1 MLRNLWSLLTA
12 QGENRRK
19 GVAFL
24 QYCLFVYVLI
34 HLFAAGFKWLMM
46 ELEGQFYTWTTA
58 VYWVLM
64 TMSTT
69 GFGDIVFTHD
79 VGRAYTTI
87 VLACGIVVLIVV
99 LPFIFFKLF
108 YEPWLD
114 VQVQTGVERRVPK
127 SIRDHVLISRQGAI
141 ATGLIDR
148 LAPSKIPYYI
158 IETDATVANK
168 MQADGLSVLLG
179 EIDSQTNYRNWNVEN
194 ARVVV
199 ANREDTTN
207 TNIALTV
214 REISQDVP
222 VVAFVEDEDSVDVLE
237 LAGCSHVVPV
247 KVQLGE
253 YLANRASAGLGKT
266 DVIGSYEELQ
276 IAEFSAHNSHLA
288 GRKVSESHLREQ
300 TGLNIVGVW
309 NAGRLNPAYPETV
322 IDDKSIVVVAGLSDQ
337 MDTLD
342 GLLTPKTQE
351 KRPVLVIG
359 GDAVG
364 LAAIRSLKTKG
375 VPVNLIDK
383 DPDIIKKMSPFVDDA
398 ILSDANNLESLA
410 QAGLHDATA
419 VLLTTSDDAMN
430 IYLAVYLRRLKPE
443 LRIVSRITHDRNLKA
458 IHRAGADFV
467 MSYASLGAEAVMSLL
482 EGHELVI
489 LGEGVD
495 LVTLKIPKSL
505 AGKTLEES
513 AIGSKTGLSAV
524 GIKHQ
529 GQLIYNLHAS
539 MRLETTDELIVF
551 GDVKQRA
558 AFRKAFGA

>member
-1 MLRNLWSLLTA
+1 M
-12 QGENRRK
+12 
-19 GVAFL
+19 
-24 QYCLFVYVLI
+24 
-34 HLFAAGFKWLMM
+34 
-46 ELEGQFYTWTTA
+46 
-58 VYWVLM
+58 
-64 TMSTT
+64 
-69 GFGDIVFTHD
+69 
-79 VGRAYTTI
+79 
-87 VLACGIVVLIVV
+87 
-99 LPFIFFKLF
+99 
-108 YEPWLD
+108 
-114 VQVQTGVERRVPK
+114 
-127 SIRDHVLISRQGAI
+127 
-141 ATGLIDR
+141 
-148 LAPSKIPYYI
+148 
-158 IETDATVANK
+158 
-168 MQADGLSVLLG
+168 
-179 EIDSQTNYRNWNVEN
+179 
-194 ARVVV
+194 
-199 ANREDTTN
+199 
-207 TNIALTV
+207 
-214 REISQDVP
+214 
-222 VVAFVEDEDSVDVLE
+222 
-237 LAGCSHVVPV
+237 
-247 KVQLGE
+247 
-253 YLANRASAGLGKT
+253 
-266 DVIGSYEELQ
+266 
-276 IAEFSAHNSHLA
+276 
-288 GRKVSESHLREQ
+288 
-300 TGLNIVGVW
+300 
-309 NAGRLNPAYPETV
+309 
-322 IDDKSIVVVAGLSDQ
+322 
-337 MDTLD
+337 
-342 GLLTPKTQE
+342 
-351 KRPVLVIG
+351 LVIG

-383 DPDIIKKMSPFVDDA
+383 DPDIIKRMSPFVDDA

>member
-1 MLRNLWSLLTA
+1 MFRNLWSLLTA

-24 QYCLFVYVLI
+24 QYCLFIYVLI

-87 VLACGIVVLIVV
+87 VLAVGIVVLIVA

-108 YEPWLD
+108 YEPWMD
-114 VQVQTGVERRVPK
+114 VQAKMGVPRRVPK
-127 SIRDHVLISRQGAI
+127 DVRDHVLISRQGAI
-141 ATGLIDR
+141 ATGLIER
-148 LAPSKIPYYI
+148 LAPSKIPYYV
-158 IETDATVANK
+158 IETDITVANK
-168 MQADGLSVLLG
+168 MKADGLSVLLG
-179 EIDSQTNYRNWNVEN
+179 EIDSQTNYRDWNVEV

-214 REISQDVP
+214 REVSQVVP

-237 LAGCSHVVPV
+237 LAGCSHVLPV
-247 KVQLGE
+247 KVKLGE

-276 IAEFSAHNSHLA
+276 IAEFSAHNTHLS
-288 GRKVSESHLREQ
+288 GQKVSETHLRKQ

-309 NAGRLNPAYPETV
+309 NHGRLEPAYPGTV
-322 IDDKSIVVVAGLSDQ
+322 IDDKSIVVVAGQSDQ

-342 GLLTPKTQE
+342 GLLTPKMQE

-359 GDAVG
+359 GGVVG
-364 LAAIRSLKTKG
+364 SAAIRSLKAKG
-375 VPVNLIDK
+375 VPVHLIDK
-383 DPDIIKKMSPFVDDA
+383 DPEIIKRMSPFVDDA
-398 ILSDANNLESLA
+398 VLSDANNLDSLA
-410 QAGLHDATA
+410 NAGLHDAVS

-430 IYLAVYLRRLKPE
+430 IYLAVYVRGLKPE

-467 MSYASLGAEAVMSLL
+467 MSYASLGAEAVMSLI

-489 LGEGVD
+489 FGEGAD
-495 LVTLKIPKSL
+495 LFTLGIPKTL
-505 AGKTLEES
+505 VGKTLEES
-513 AIGSKTGLSAV
+513 ALGSETGLSAV
-524 GIKHQ
+524 GIRHH
-529 GQLIYNLHAS
+529 GQLVYNLHAS
-539 MRLETTDELIVF
+539 MRLEATDELIVL
-551 GDVKQRA
+551 GSVKQRA
-558 AFRKAFGA
+558 AFTKAFGV